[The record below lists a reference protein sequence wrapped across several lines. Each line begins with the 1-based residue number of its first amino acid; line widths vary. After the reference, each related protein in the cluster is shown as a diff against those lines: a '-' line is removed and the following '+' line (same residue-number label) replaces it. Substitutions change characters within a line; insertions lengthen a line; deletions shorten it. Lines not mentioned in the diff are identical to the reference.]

1 MLYHIDGVVAELA
14 PALAVLDAGGVG
26 FALNVTTNTL
36 SRLKVGTRVKLF
48 VTESIGETNYDL
60 FGFFDKSEKR
70 CFEMLTA
77 VSGIGPKAA
86 LSILSYNS
94 PESLALAILNDDV
107 KALTVAPG
115 IGKKI
120 AQRVILELKD
130 KIQKELGDTSWSM
143 PAQPAGAAS
152 PATGENRELSDAM
165 AGLAVLGYS
174 SAELAPVLK
183 SLDLTGLDAQTIIKM
198 VLKQMVK

>member
-1 MLYHIDGVVAELA
+1 MFYHIEGTVSELGQN
-14 PALAVLDAGGVG
+14 LAVLDCGGLG
-26 FALNVTTNTL
+26 FALNVTANTL
-36 SRLKVGTRVKLF
+36 SRLKNGDKVKLY
-48 VTESIGETNYDL
+48 VTESIGETNFDL
-60 FGFFDKSEKR
+60 FGFYDKGEKR
-70 CFEMLTA
+70 CFEMLIA

-130 KIQKELGDTSWSM
+130 KIGKGSEDLGFTQPVR
-143 PAQPAGAAS
+143 PAQAGESGAVGDAVAA
-152 PATGENRELSDAM
+152 
-165 AGLAVLGYS
+165 LAVLGYS
-174 SAELAPVLK
+174 SSEVGAILKTMDTDALSTEQIIKAVLK
-183 SLDLTGLDAQTIIKM
+183 H
-198 VLKQMVK
+198 MVK

>member
-1 MLYHIDGVVAELA
+1 MFYHIEGIVSEIEQN
-14 PALAVLDAGGVG
+14 LAVIDCGGVG
-26 FALNVTTNTL
+26 YALNATVNTL
-36 SRLKVGTRVKLF
+36 SNIKSGVKAKLY
-48 VTESIGETNYDL
+48 VSEAIGENNFDL
-60 FGFFDKSEKR
+60 YGFFTKSEKR

-94 PESLALAILNDDV
+94 PESLALAIMNGDE

-130 KIQKELGDTSWSM
+130 KISKELGSEQISLPTIPVALTSGDSIL
-143 PAQPAGAAS
+143 
-152 PATGENRELSDAM
+152 NDAM
-165 AGLAVLGYS
+165 AALAVLGFS
-174 SAELAPVLK
+174 SAEIAPILK
-183 SLDLTGLDAQTIIKM
+183 TVDVSGMSAEQIIKT
-198 VLKQMVK
+198 VLKQKG

>member
-1 MLYHIDGVVAELA
+1 MFYHIEGTVAELE
-14 PALAVLDAGGVG
+14 PNMAVIDCGGVG
-26 FALNVTTNTL
+26 YALTASANTVGC
-36 SRLKVGTRVKLF
+36 LKKNAKAKLF
-48 VTESIGETNYDL
+48 VAESINENAFDL
-60 FGFFDKSEKR
+60 FGFYTKAEKR

-86 LSILSYNS
+86 ISILSYNT
-94 PESLALAILNDDV
+94 PESLALAIMSNDE

-130 KIQKELGDTSWSM
+130 KMSKETGGGKIEIHA
-143 PAQPAGAAS
+143 PAFAPAS
-152 PATGENRELSDAM
+152 NSSLNDAL

-174 SAELAPVLK
+174 SADTAPVLK
-183 SLDLTGLDAQTIIKM
+183 TLDTESMTAEQIIKA
-198 VLKQMVK
+198 VLKNMVK

>member
-1 MLYHIDGVVAELA
+1 MFYHIEGIVSEIEQN
-14 PALAVLDAGGVG
+14 LAVIDCGGVG
-26 FALNVTTNTL
+26 YALNATVNTL
-36 SRLKVGTRVKLF
+36 SSIKSGVKAKLY
-48 VTESIGETNYDL
+48 VSEAIGENNFDL
-60 FGFFDKSEKR
+60 YGFFTKSEKR

-94 PESLALAILNDDV
+94 PESLALAIMNGDE

-130 KIQKELGDTSWSM
+130 KISKELGSEQISLPTIPAALTSGDSIL
-143 PAQPAGAAS
+143 
-152 PATGENRELSDAM
+152 NDAM
-165 AGLAVLGYS
+165 AALAVLGFS
-174 SAELAPVLK
+174 SAEIAPILK
-183 SLDLTGLDAQTIIKM
+183 TVDVSGMSAEQIIKT
-198 VLKQMVK
+198 VLKQKG

>member
-1 MLYHIDGVVAELA
+1 MLYHIEGKITELE
-14 PALAVLDAGGVG
+14 PGLAVLDCGGIG

-36 SRLKVGTRVKLF
+36 SALRLGEKTKLF
-48 VTESIGETNYDL
+48 VSEAIGESNFDL
-60 FGFFDKSEKR
+60 YGFETKSERR
-70 CFEMLTA
+70 CFEMLLA

-86 LSILSYNS
+86 LSILSHNS
-94 PESLALAILNDDV
+94 PEGLALAIMSGDE

-130 KIQKELGDTSWSM
+130 KVSKEMGASESVLPSFRPS
-143 PAQPAGAAS
+143 AAAAS
-152 PATGENRELSDAM
+152 GGAVNDALTGL
-165 AGLAVLGYS
+165 GVLGYS
-174 SAELAPVLK
+174 SAEIAPVLK
-183 SLDLTGLDAQTIIKM
+183 TLDTEGMSAEQIIKA